1 MIAGRWARWARFWRA
16 VSASHRG
23 VWESLH
29 EPRQETVAMVGFY
42 GFMAVSG
49 VSVFLTEQ
57 GVLPTGTYSTR
68 LSAAAALVL
77 GGVIGAPTAWRGV
90 WRMERVATVWIGV
103 AAVLRIIAVVTF
115 HDTVAEPTAIFAGA
129 AWVGVIVAMRLR
141 WLRIRVSDYRADAGP
156 IPAHLEAELA
166 MERLRRA
173 EGDRKCRG
181 AQCG

>member
-1 MIAGRWARWARFWRA
+1 
-16 VSASHRG
+16 
-23 VWESLH
+23 
-29 EPRQETVAMVGFY
+29 MVGFY